1 VAANGNARPLPVI
14 AQFGTPAERLF
25 DRRQDLRYRGVVKG
39 RLTTVLNRERAERR
53 HLCGVELTMMRL
65 KKIGRLFVIKTRL
78 EAYLV
83 TYAIAVGAV
92 ERGVHYMQ
100 NYPGNGGV
108 LLAAACLGVPFV
120 AGAKL
125 LDSVRPAE
133 PELAKSAP
141 ARRRA
146 PRQLSRNR
154 PRVGH
159 SGHGLTSPRSHHTD

>member
-1 VAANGNARPLPVI
+1 M
-14 AQFGTPAERLF
+14 TRLS
-25 DRRQDLRYRGVVKG
+25 
-39 RLTTVLNRERAERR
+39 
-53 HLCGVELTMMRL
+53 
-65 KKIGRLFVIKTRL
+65 KIGRLFVIKTRL

-100 NYPGNGGV
+100 NYPGNAGI

-133 PELAKSAP
+133 PLLAKSAAP

-146 PRQLSRNR
+146 PRQLSRSR
-154 PRVGH
+154 PRAGR
-159 SGHGLTSPRSHHTD
+159 SAHGLTSPKLHHTD